1 MMRHKLSRRDFL
13 KLGGLAVSS
22 LSLGGL
28 ANLPGFRS
36 GFSPTF
42 PYSEEQDQG
51 NLFRVAIKQIDLRAK
66 PSDEAEIVGNRFRDQ
81 LVQVYDEVIPADAP
95 EFFNKL
101 WYKVWG
107 GYLHSAHLQ
116 KVRIQV
122 NEPALQASEAGHLAE
137 VTVPYTI
144 AYQHNDRDGWYPWRG
159 SRLYFDTTH
168 WITGIETGPDSE
180 PWYQITSELS
190 KGEKYYA
197 PAKHLRLLTAE
208 EIAPISVDVPP
219 EKKRIEVSLSEQTLR
234 AFEAEQLVLE
244 TKISS
249 GIPNGRLSAGELPT
263 ATPKGRFVI
272 YAKQPSK
279 HMGSITGNPDAEAN
293 GGFSLPGVPW
303 TMFFK
308 SPGGYAFHGTYWHNN
323 FGLQMSHGCIN
334 MRNEDARWL
343 FRWSTPA
350 YDQKIESPADWERR
364 GSGTAVIIS

>member
-1 MMRHKLSRRDFL
+1 MNHLLSRRDFL
-13 KLGGLAVSS
+13 KLGGLAVGG
-22 LSLGGL
+22 LSLTGL
-28 ANLPGFRS
+28 ANLPGFTS

-42 PYSEEQDQG
+42 PYSDEQDQG

-66 PSDEAEIVGNRFRDQ
+66 PNDEAEIVGNRFRDQ
-81 LVQVYDEVIPADAP
+81 LVQVYEEVIPTDAP

-101 WYKVWG
+101 WYRVWG
-107 GYLHSAHLQ
+107 GFLHSAHLQ
-116 KVRIQV
+116 KVGIRV
-122 NEPALQASEAGHLAE
+122 NEPALQVSEAGQLAE

-144 AYQHNDRDGWYPWRG
+144 AYQHNERDGWYPWRG
-159 SRLYFDTTH
+159 SRLYYDTTH
-168 WITGIETGPDSE
+168 WITGIETGPDGE

-197 PAKHLRLLTAE
+197 PAKHLRIITPE
-208 EIAPISVDVPP
+208 EMAPLSADVPP

-234 AFEAEQLVLE
+234 AFEADRLVLQ

-249 GIPNGRLSAGELPT
+249 GIPNGRISAGELPT

-323 FGLQMSHGCIN
+323 FGLQMSHGCVN

-350 YDQKIESPADWERR
+350 YDQKIESPADWEKR